1 MAEKRPDPLRNGL
14 IASVKIAQK
23 DMGLDDATYRDLLRS
38 VTGRDSAAKCTVP
51 QLKAMLAEF
60 RCKGWTP
67 RPRHPKG
74 VAAELRPLHS
84 KIAALCAA
92 LGRPDTYADAIIRR
106 QSKGCAQ
113 LGTADRAQLTACVA
127 ALVRQQNRETK
138 EK

>member
-1 MAEKRPDPLRNGL
+1 MTAKRPDPFRRGL

-23 DMGLDDATYRDLLRS
+23 DMGLDDGTYRDLLRS

-51 QLKAMLAEF
+51 QLKAMLGEF
-60 RCKGWTP
+60 RAKGWTP
-67 RPRHPKG
+67 RPRHSKG
-74 VAAELRPLHS
+74 VPAELRPLHS
-84 KIAALCAA
+84 KISALCAA
-92 LGRPDTYADAIIRR
+92 LGRPVTYADAIIRR

-127 ALVRQQNRETK
+127 ALIRQQNRETK

>member
-60 RCKGWTP
+60 RGKGWTP

-74 VAAELRPLHS
+74 VPAELRPLHS

-113 LGTADRAQLTACVA
+113 LTACVA
-127 ALVRQQNRETK
+127 ALIRQQNRETK